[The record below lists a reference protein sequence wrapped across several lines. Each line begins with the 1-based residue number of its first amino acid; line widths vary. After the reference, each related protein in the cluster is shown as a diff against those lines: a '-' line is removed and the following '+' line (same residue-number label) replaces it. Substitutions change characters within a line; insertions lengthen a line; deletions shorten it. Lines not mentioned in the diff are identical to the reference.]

1 MRFHEVWIGVSAN
14 VGGAGPVHD
23 GGDRMG
29 RVARVRGAE
38 KSGHSGVS
46 RLVIADDHPLFRIA
60 VRQILLDLPELEVVG
75 EASDG
80 REVVE
85 VCRRERPDL
94 VLMDLWMP
102 RMDGFEATREI
113 KRESPSII
121 VLVLTAFEEPSY
133 LLDALKAGA
142 SGYILKYMSPRQIAG
157 AVSRALEGE
166 SPLNEEVAMQ
176 LLVRLIEDKQHYE
189 DGGSAPTTSLPMSLS
204 SRELEVLRLLARGQT
219 NQQIARDLFIS
230 ISTVKNHVHHI
241 IAKLGVS
248 DRVQAAV
255 LAIERGWVSIL

>member
-1 MRFHEVWIGVSAN
+1 MRYHDVWIGVSAN
-14 VGGAGPVHD
+14 VDEAGPVHD

-29 RVARVRGAE
+29 RVARVHGAE
-38 KSGHSGVS
+38 KNGQAGGS

-60 VRQILLDLPELEVVG
+60 VRQILLDLPDLEVVG

-85 VCRRERPDL
+85 VCRRKRPDL

-113 KRESPSII
+113 KRESPSTI
-121 VLVLTAFEEPSY
+121 VLVLTALEEPADM
-133 LLDALKAGA
+133 LEALKAGA
-142 SGYILKYMSPRQIAG
+142 SGYVLKYMSPQQIAK
-157 AVSRALEGE
+157 AIRSVLEGE
-166 SPLNEEVAMQ
+166 SPLNQEVAMQ
-176 LLVRLIEDKQHYE
+176 LLVRLIEDSKYKK
-189 DGGSAPTTSLPMSLS
+189 DGGSPSLPMALS
-204 SRELEVLRLLARGQT
+204 TREFEVLGLLSRGQS
-219 NQQIARDLFIS
+219 NQQIASELFIS

-241 IAKLGVS
+241 IEKLGVS

-255 LAIERGWVSIL
+255 LAIERGWVTLP